1 MRFPNK
7 VTPFKDST
15 LAKIPIILK
24 YLKDK
29 DYTVLSLFNTV
40 RKKMKIKEYI
50 DILDCLFALEK
61 IVLKE
66 EIVHYVDRN
75 IL

>member
-15 LAKIPIILK
+15 LARIPIILK

-29 DYTVLSLFNTV
+29 DYTVLSLFNAV
-40 RKKMKIKEYI
+40 RKKMSIKEYI
-50 DILDCLFALEK
+50 DVLDCLFALEK

-66 EIVHYVDRN
+66 EIIHYVDRN

>member
-40 RKKMKIKEYI
+40 KKKMKIKEYI

>member
-1 MRFPNK
+1 MKFPNK

-29 DYTVLSLFNTV
+29 DYTLLSLFNTV

>member
-15 LAKIPIILK
+15 LARIPIILK

-29 DYTVLSLFNTV
+29 DYTVLSLFNAV
-40 RKKMKIKEYI
+40 RKKMSIKEYI
-50 DILDCLFALEK
+50 DVLDCLFALEK
-61 IVLKE
+61 IFLKE
-66 EIVHYVDRN
+66 EIIHYVDRN